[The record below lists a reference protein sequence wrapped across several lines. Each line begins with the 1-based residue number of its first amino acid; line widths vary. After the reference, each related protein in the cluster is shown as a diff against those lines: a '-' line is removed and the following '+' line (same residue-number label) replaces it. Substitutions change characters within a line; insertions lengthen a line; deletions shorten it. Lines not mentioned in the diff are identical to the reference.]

1 MILLLIVPGSQNIQ
15 KNRLLHLYMRT
26 INRKYILY
34 IYIVIYILIRQI
46 NY

>member
-34 IYIVIYILIRQI
+34 IYSYLHT
-46 NY
+46 Y